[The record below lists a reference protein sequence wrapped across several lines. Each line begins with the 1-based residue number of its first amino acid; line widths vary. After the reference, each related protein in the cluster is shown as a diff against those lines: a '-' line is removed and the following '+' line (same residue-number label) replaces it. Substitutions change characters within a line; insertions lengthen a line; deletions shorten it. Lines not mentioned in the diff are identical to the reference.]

1 MAPAWG
7 ETALGSAEVA
17 AALPQQGHYPDVAVI
32 LRIKEVRIG
41 EDERFVICF
50 NPEAAQRAAT
60 VRAGRGSTGRWLP
73 CARTVC

>member
-1 MAPAWG
+1 MGRNRARSRPRWRPRCPSRA
-7 ETALGSAEVA
+7 TT
-17 AALPQQGHYPDVAVI
+17 PDVAVI

-60 VRAGRGSTGRWLP
+60 VRAGRGSTGRWLR
-73 CARTVC
+73 CARTAC

>member
-1 MAPAWG
+1 
-7 ETALGSAEVA
+7 
-17 AALPQQGHYPDVAVI
+17 VAVI

-60 VRAGRGSTGRWLP
+60 VRAGRGSTGRWLR
-73 CARTVC
+73 CARTAC